1 MLEPAVFQNGVVV
14 AGLFSKARPH
24 ADHGLNAHVV
34 QLFVHRSR
42 ISETFGNKV
51 HLAHL
56 RVIEP
61 VEDKHIKREMAL
73 AISFGDVEH
82 LLLREIALLT
92 LYKSVGGFRQHG
104 SCAGKQ
110 AIAGIDL
117 VVVLSGDHE
126 E

>member
-1 MLEPAVFQNGVVV
+1 
-14 AGLFSKARPH
+14 
-24 ADHGLNAHVV
+24 
-34 QLFVHRSR
+34 
-42 ISETFGNKV
+42 
-51 HLAHL
+51 
-56 RVIEP
+56 
-61 VEDKHIKREMAL
+61 MAL